1 MTTCYLYTSE
11 WWLDPYWPLSTA
23 VTYTSPAWWT
33 V

>member
-1 MTTCYLYTSE
+1 MTTCYLTHL